1 MTKKWIGTQIVL
13 NNNVKN
19 PLEEH
24 NYLKKK
30 LSLAKEKLDL
40 DALIVWPAGQKKSL
54 ELIREICTDFQIEMY
69 LWHPVL
75 ADISLFRIRPDQAVE
90 IFDGSHGYGVNGCWD
105 EIGQGGEDFLFLC
118 PNDEQNIKKI
128 LEHYQH
134 QILTGGFDGVFLD
147 RTRFPSPTNGLEA
160 LYTCFCPSCQDNFQ
174 ADYHEDLNHYRNQVE
189 NILSALKD
197 MDIKDWHNCRSL
209 TDMIFPDQLK
219 LFFDF
224 RKQSI
229 HQAIKMF
236 AHQARQMGKLVG
248 LDLFAPSIA
257 PLVSQDYQVLA
268 ETCDWIKPMIYCHT
282 SGPAG
287 LPLELSCLMKAIL
300 NLNPSL
306 EESRFIGEISR
317 MFGVKLPSQV
327 NDLLKKGIP
336 ENMIDQ
342 EMQRIKDL
350 HLPKSVKVFIGLEAV
365 QIPGICHIDKS
376 ILEKYL
382 SRVLAMD
389 LEGMVLSWNLLKIPD
404 ENLEFAGD
412 FLLKQS

>member
-13 NNNVKN
+13 NNNIKN
-19 PLEEH
+19 PSAEH
-24 NYLKKK
+24 DDFKKK
-30 LSLAKEKLDL
+30 ISLAKEKLDL
-40 DALIVWPAGQKKSL
+40 DALIVWPADQKKSL
-54 ELIREICTDFQIEMY
+54 ELIRKICTDLQIKMY

-90 IFDGSHGYGVNGCWD
+90 LYDGSYGYGVNGSWD

-118 PNDEQNIKKI
+118 PNDEQNIKRI

-134 QILTGGFDGVFLD
+134 QIRSGSFDGVFLD
-147 RTRFPSPTNGLEA
+147 RTRFPSPANGLEA
-160 LYTCFCPSCQDNFQ
+160 LYTCFCPSCQDKFQ
-174 ADYHEDLNHYRNQVE
+174 TDYHEDLNHYRNQVKSVLNE
-189 NILSALKD
+189 LKD
-197 MDIKDWHNCRSL
+197 KSLKDWQACHSL
-209 TDMIFPDQLK
+209 ADMIFPDQLK

-229 HQAIKMF
+229 YQIIKMF
-236 AHQARQMGKLVG
+236 AYQAKQMGKLVG

-306 EESRFIGEISR
+306 DESRFMLEISR
-317 MFGVKLPSQV
+317 MLGVKLPSQV
-327 NDLLKKGIP
+327 ADLSEKGIP
-336 ENMIDQ
+336 ENMIGQ
-342 EMQRIKDL
+342 EMQRIKDY

-365 QIPGICHIDKS
+365 QIPGICHIDKR

-382 SRVLAMD
+382 RRVLAMD
-389 LEGMVLSWNLLKIPD
+389 LEGIVLSWNLLKIPD
-404 ENLEFAGD
+404 ENIEFAGD
-412 FLLKQS
+412 YLLKQL